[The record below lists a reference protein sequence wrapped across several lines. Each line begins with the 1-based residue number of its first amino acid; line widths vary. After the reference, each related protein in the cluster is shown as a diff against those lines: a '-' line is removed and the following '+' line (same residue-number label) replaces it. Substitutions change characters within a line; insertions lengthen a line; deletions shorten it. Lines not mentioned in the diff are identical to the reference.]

1 MDDPDDPLVTE
12 GSVPS
17 YNVIE
22 EKIKEIDNAIIIYRV
37 YYLFNTFT
45 FRFQLIKKDK
55 MCVLEIPRALLENLS
70 KDGSTSER
78 ELLQILNLN
87 IENEECWAELK
98 V

>member
-12 GSVPS
+12 DSVPS
-17 YNVIE
+17 YSVIE
-22 EKIKEIDNAIIIYRV
+22 EKIKEIDNGIIIYRV

-70 KDGSTSER
+70 KDGSTSKR
-78 ELLQILNLN
+78 ELLQILNFN

>member
-12 GSVPS
+12 ESVPS

-37 YYLFNTFT
+37 YYLFNTFM
-45 FRFQLIKKDK
+45 FRFQLMKKDK

>member
-12 GSVPS
+12 DSVPS
-17 YNVIE
+17 YSVIE

-55 MCVLEIPRALLENLS
+55 MCVLEIPRALLESLN

-87 IENEECWAELK
+87 IENEECWADLK
-98 V
+98 G